1 MSSNQGLWADFG
13 VVEELTEQAAETIS
27 GGAEIFSI
35 YNNTN
40 ADIAYSID
48 GNSGRVLSGDEFT
61 YITGGSGLITFDY
74 DIRAAVTATKSYNL
88 SDGGSYY
95 FDPNDNT
102 ANPYDVDLYRIA

>member
-27 GGAEIFSI
+27 GGAEVFGI

-40 ADIAYSID
+40 ADITYSID
-48 GNSGRVLSGDEFT
+48 GKFGKVLSGEEFT

-74 DIRAAVTATKSYNL
+74 DVRAAVTATKSYNL
-88 SDGGSYY
+88 ADGGNYY

-102 ANPYDVDLYRIA
+102 ANPYDVDLYIIA

>member
-27 GGAEIFSI
+27 GGTEIFSI

-40 ADIAYSID
+40 VDVLGTID
-48 GNSGRVLSGDEFT
+48 GNIFGIKSGDAYT
-61 YITGGSGLITFDY
+61 YTTGGSGLITFDY
-74 DIRAAVTATKSYNL
+74 DVRAGVIANKSYNL
-88 SDGGSYY
+88 SDGGNYY

-102 ANPYDVDLYRIA
+102 VDPYDIDLYKIA